1 MFASLGEDLIIQ
13 VIYTYILNTGM
24 LINILGYLSYLIKCG
39 KMEFNKFIILLP
51 IYFEFNNLLYVLL
64 ILIDFN
70 TFEMMR
76 KKSVS
81 RTAWRVGYWGY
92 PLMMFYPPFFNNIV
106 RPALSPDTFVEISYH
121 ISRAAFNLA
130 HFFVKFVCLFDK

>member
-81 RTAWRVGYWGY
+81 RTAWRVGY
-92 PLMMFYPPFFNNIV
+92 
-106 RPALSPDTFVEISYH
+106 
-121 ISRAAFNLA
+121 
-130 HFFVKFVCLFDK
+130 